1 MLRLIEKE
9 MCLMVD
15 DDPELALEEL
25 QILAKI
31 RKMAS
36 MPNEEEEILQ
46 TRIVSPKEVAEH
58 WQEWLPAV
66 RSEVESLLYEKQAF
80 REIGPEEL
88 ALLQHQAE
96 KSGKGI
102 EYIPSKLV
110 FTGKP
115 GPDGGR
121 KKDEVGGMRQLGA

>member
-1 MLRLIEKE
+1 MKAAHLPLAEEGWAALEREAVDALVVRRRMRGKSAIRKFQEEDGGEEDEEKKRRVCMLRLIEKE

-46 TRIVSPKEVAEH
+46 TRSSVTKGSRRTLARMASCSSK
-58 WQEWLPAV
+58 
-66 RSEVESLLYEKQAF
+66 RS
-80 REIGPEEL
+80 
-88 ALLQHQAE
+88 
-96 KSGKGI
+96 
-102 EYIPSKLV
+102 
-110 FTGKP
+110 
-115 GPDGGR
+115 
-121 KKDEVGGMRQLGA
+121 